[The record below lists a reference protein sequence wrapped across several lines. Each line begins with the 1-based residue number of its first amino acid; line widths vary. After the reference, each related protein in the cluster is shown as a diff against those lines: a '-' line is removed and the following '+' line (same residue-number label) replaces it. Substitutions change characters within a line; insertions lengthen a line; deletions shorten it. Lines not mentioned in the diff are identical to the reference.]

1 MKRLKR
7 LFNLTMALIMLV
19 TICVSN
25 IGASASEHYVPPLFE
40 NDKNTVYF
48 SENDFSGFIDSEISA
63 AVILDIKA
71 GTKVFNI
78 PETIV
83 CNGTTYP
90 VKHLYIFWAV
100 YGCSSF
106 NKSIETINISK
117 NIETIFCDLSI
128 SSEYSDT
135 FDTLKTVN
143 VPAGSKL
150 KSIVLPTC
158 PKLEKINIP
167 SNSALKYIS
176 IGGCPILKKL
186 SLPKTLETCIINS
199 CPKLT
204 KLSLPKTLKNCD
216 IGYDAPKLKVK
227 IAKGNKYLKV
237 KGNQILSKD
246 GKKLIN
252 IIGNKSKVTVYKT
265 VKVIG
270 DFENKYL
277 KQLTI
282 GENVTNFSKDF
293 LNTSKKLN
301 IVLKHKN
308 KAPKIKKY
316 SIWQYD
322 IKGINFYVQNK
333 KVAKDLKKKLK
344 VGGIEKAK
352 ILIGKKVIYKIENY

>member
-1 MKRLKR
+1 MKKMIKLI
-7 LFNLTMALIMLV
+7 NLLISLIMV
-19 TICVSN
+19 STICITN
-25 IGASASEHYVPPLFE
+25 ISASALDLPYE
-40 NDKNTVYF
+40 D
-48 SENDFSGFIDSEISA
+48 SGVEVKYYYQDNFTYYIDSESLA
-63 AVILDIKA
+63 PVITNIKY
-71 GTKVFNI
+71 GTKVFNV
-78 PETIV
+78 PETVV
-83 CNGTTYP
+83 CNGIIYP
-90 VKHLYIFWAV
+90 VKDLVILEPDL
-100 YGCSSF
+100 F
-106 NKSIETINISK
+106 NLTLETINVSK
-117 NIETIFCDLSI
+117 NIEQLDLF
-128 SSEYSDT
+128 EMGWHNGCMDK
-135 FDTLKTVN
+135 LKNIN